1 MKERQTLSSVSSS
14 LSFSFPRHIDKLSLP
29 RFSISSD
36 YQLKDILSHLGMK
49 KIFTND
55 ADFSGIT
62 NDHKPAVSQ
71 VSLNFGQFILFIGA

>member
-36 YQLKDILSHLGMK
+36 YNLEDTLSELNIQK
-49 KIFTND
+49 VFTSE
-55 ADFSGIT
+55 ADLSGIT
-62 NDHKPAVSQ
+62 GVRNLKVSQ
-71 VSLNFGQFILFIGA
+71 VSF

>member
-36 YQLKDILSHLGMK
+36 YNLEDTLSELNIQK
-49 KIFTND
+49 VFTSE
-55 ADFSGIT
+55 ADLSGIT
-62 NDHKPAVSQ
+62 GVRNLEVSQ
-71 VSLNFGQFILFIGA
+71 VSF